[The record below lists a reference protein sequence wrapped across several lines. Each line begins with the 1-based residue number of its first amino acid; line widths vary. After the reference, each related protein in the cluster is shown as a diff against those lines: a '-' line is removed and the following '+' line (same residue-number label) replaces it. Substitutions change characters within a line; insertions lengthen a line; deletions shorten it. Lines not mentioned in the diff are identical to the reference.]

1 MSRITEE
8 SPPNAKKIGPNK
20 HSQQENVSFRGN
32 LKESTNEECP
42 QTPIKMKVKAF
53 EDVNL
58 SPCKSSLPSS
68 RSSSEQDDFEGSPK
82 KLLRSGSEDL
92 LDPNYIKMKHL
103 TREKMVLTKRVSNK
117 QARKERI
124 AALNQEIE
132 AQ

>member
-1 MSRITEE
+1 
-8 SPPNAKKIGPNK
+8 
-20 HSQQENVSFRGN
+20 
-32 LKESTNEECP
+32 
-42 QTPIKMKVKAF
+42 MKVKAF

-58 SPCKSSLPSS
+58 SPCKSSSTSS